1 MTDRVVRQLNFARKL
16 LLWTAACLAIAL
28 PIAFGLFNAT
38 PSHAESQFTGSAR
51 FSSVSIKPHPAE
63 KNGLVMTKMML
74 MVKGIDP
81 PRFDVVGVSPH
92 MLIRTAYRIQE
103 TQLTGE
109 PEWTKT
115 QRYDIKATI
124 DPKLAA
130 QMQNMSESQRDAIN
144 QQMMRNFLADYFK
157 LTVHQESRDLPV
169 YELVVGD
176 SGSKLQETSKIGMT
190 RLGIGELDSKG
201 APMSILTTELSQRLG
216 RTVIDKTGLQ
226 GNYDFTLHWT
236 PDADETARIR
246 ATIGV
251 APLKGHEDMAAPPP
265 SGPPLVTA
273 VEEQLGLKLQP
284 QTERVPV
291 LIVDSIEQPSQN

>member
-38 PSHAESQFTGSAR
+38 PSRAESQLTGSAR
-51 FSSVSIKPHPAE
+51 FTSVSIKPHPAD
-63 KNGLVMTKMML
+63 KNGLFMTKMM
-74 MVKGIDP
+74 MTVKDP
-81 PRFDVVGVSPH
+81 NPHGFVAVGVSPH

-115 QRYDIKATI
+115 QRYDINATI
-124 DPKLAA
+124 DPQLAA

-157 LTVHQESRDLPV
+157 LTLHQESRDLPV

-291 LIVDSIEQPSQN
+291 IVVDSIEQPSQN